1 MTRVRSVIVASPPR
15 PGTCGS
21 QPARFVRHPAH
32 STCCHTRFL
41 KTPSRPRPNTSEC
54 GYGGAGCAI
63 TMIAKTA
70 LERAGIRGYA
80 PTSALGGVA
89 GSLIACHD
97 VTEVSPHPIGRV
109 ARVQRPAI
117 KADIRPKTTQLD
129 EALRAV
135 VTRFAERLE
144 RTEPELVDVAMV
156 RFDVIADC
164 RRGYDAA
171 LEAKLTKRMLQQ
183 LVLPDP
189 RPAPG
194 AVPSVPFVGWPRTP
208 IILSPLGAPLRHS
221 SAKETCRQP
230 IRRTWRHYPVR
241 IPALRRPIARA

>member
-1 MTRVRSVIVASPPR
+1 MRIDARWGLNAGDLRKFAAELVELAPDVI
-15 PGTCGS
+15 
-21 QPARFVRHPAH
+21 
-32 STCCHTRFL
+32 
-41 KTPSRPRPNTSEC
+41 
-54 GYGGAGCAI
+54 
-63 TMIAKTA
+63 
-70 LERAGIRGYA
+70 

-89 GSLIACHD
+89 GSLIACHG
-97 VTEVSPHPIGRV
+97 VTEVSPHAIGRV

-144 RTEPELVDVAMV
+144 RTEPELIDVAAV

-164 RRGYDAA
+164 RRGYNAA

-189 RPAPG
+189 SPAPR
-194 AVPSVPFVGWPRTP
+194 AVPSVPFCRAAANAHSTQPSWSPSKALQCERNLPSTP
-208 IILSPLGAPLRHS
+208 FGEVVDLVEHGVITAHANAGRHARSVMTKS
-221 SAKETCRQP
+221 SAYGTRCGQAYQ
-230 IRRTWRHYPVR
+230 HSDVQ
-241 IPALRRPIARA
+241 L

>member
-1 MTRVRSVIVASPPR
+1 MRRIGILMTFAADDLEGRARVTAFMQALQQRGWADGRNVRIDARWGLNAGDLRKFAAELVELAPDVI
-15 PGTCGS
+15 
-21 QPARFVRHPAH
+21 
-32 STCCHTRFL
+32 
-41 KTPSRPRPNTSEC
+41 
-54 GYGGAGCAI
+54 
-63 TMIAKTA
+63 
-70 LERAGIRGYA
+70 

-89 GSLIACHD
+89 GSLIACHG

-144 RTEPELVDVAMV
+144 RTEPELIDVAAV

-164 RRGYDAA
+164 RRGYNAA

-189 RPAPG
+189 RPAPR
-194 AVPSVPFVGWPRTP
+194 AVPSP
-208 IILSPLGAPLRHS
+208 ILSGGRERS
-221 SAKETCRQP
+221 
-230 IRRTWRHYPVR
+230 
-241 IPALRRPIARA
+241 